1 MEFCHISEPFLV
13 RGLCIELPVKYVF
26 GNILRI
32 LSPAGTTIVCIFY
45 RRLYVKLTAD
55 PQDSFII
62 GLYAMITFQFIP
74 DPPVSLVWGI
84 FVDLFYFICYP
95 VVFQLAFRCL
105 PMQPFIIRRMRNTS
119 KPAQAPDGI
128 PMIFVFLFYRPVYGF
143 MPDQAQPRLLSI
155 SSSFFKKDIS
165 ISARSFSACSSF
177 TSARSLSSSLISS
190 GAFLF
195 PLRSFRAFTPPD
207 SYFMV

>member
-128 PMIFVFLFYRPVYGF
+128 AVLFMFCFYRPVYRF
-143 MPDQAQPRLLSI
+143 MPDQA
-155 SSSFFKKDIS
+155 
-165 ISARSFSACSSF
+165 
-177 TSARSLSSSLISS
+177 
-190 GAFLF
+190 
-195 PLRSFRAFTPPD
+195 
-207 SYFMV
+207 

>member
-1 MEFCHISEPFLV
+1 
-13 RGLCIELPVKYVF
+13 
-26 GNILRI
+26 
-32 LSPAGTTIVCIFY
+32 
-45 RRLYVKLTAD
+45 
-55 PQDSFII
+55 
-62 GLYAMITFQFIP
+62 MITFQFIP

-119 KPAQAPDGI
+119 KPAQAPNRI
-128 PMIFVFLFYRPVYGF
+128 AMIFVFLFYRPVYGF